1 MMDDDVDSL
10 ERECVAAALRLS
22 GTKKRRRARD
32 SWNETVDDDDD
43 DTDAASKDDVG
54 FNTNVGREIIA
65 SCVRQRRKS
74 RRKTVN
80 DQDDDTGASM
90 RRNRRV
96 TFASSSAA
104 SSDDDSD
111 DDELKTLSDA
121 EMERL
126 MLAMQDALERALER
140 EEEAMLNAS
149 AVEGDDSEDDEN
161 ENKRLAEA
169 IEAFERWKCDGEI
182 SSIDASGEEA
192 SFEDGM
198 DAALK
203 TADVEVLCPVC
214 QKNRV
219 LANKHVLFCRCGRLR
234 ISRRDEGVGLAF
246 LKSRLA
252 RAFESHAED
261 GCGQSASLT
270 FGVRDDFGMID
281 ALCATCSECDF
292 LEVVM

>member
-1 MMDDDVDSL
+1 MMDDDVDAL

-43 DTDAASKDDVG
+43 DETDAASKDDADG
-54 FNTNVGREIIA
+54 FNANIGREIIA
-65 SCVRQRRKS
+65 SCVRQRRRR
-74 RRKTVN
+74 RRKTV
-80 DQDDDTGASM
+80 DQDVRADVSM
-90 RRNRRV
+90 QRNRRV
-96 TFASSSAA
+96 TFASSSV

-140 EEEAMLNAS
+140 EEEAMLNDA
-149 AVEGDDSEDDEN
+149 AVEGDESDDAEN

-182 SSIDASGEEA
+182 SSIDASGEG
-192 SFEDGM
+192 SFEDGIE
-198 DAALK
+198 DAPK

>member
-1 MMDDDVDSL
+1 MDDDVDAL

-32 SWNETVDDDDD
+32 SCNETVDDDDD
-43 DTDAASKDDVG
+43 ETDAASKDGDADG
-54 FNTNVGREIIA
+54 FNANTGREIIA
-65 SCVRQRRKS
+65 SCVRQRRRR
-74 RRKTVN
+74 RRKTV
-80 DQDDDTGASM
+80 DRDEDDDASM
-90 RRNRRV
+90 PRNRRV
-96 TFASSSAA
+96 TFASSSL

-140 EEEAMLNAS
+140 EEEAMLNTA
-149 AVEGDDSEDDEN
+149 AVEGDDSDDNEN
-161 ENKRLAEA
+161 EERRLAEA

-182 SSIDASGEEA
+182 TSIDASGEA
-192 SFEDGM
+192 SFEEGVTGASRAM
-198 DAALK
+198 
-203 TADVEVLCPVC
+203 ADVEVLCPVC
-214 QKNRV
+214 QKDRV

-246 LKSRLA
+246 LNSRLA
-252 RAFESHAED
+252 RTFESHAED